1 MKRSTAKTPE
11 KKVLDARCT
20 PPPVGPSGLTLIGV
34 ALNRVRLCVGSPLA
48 MIALKDGNPREGKPP
63 RTPVA
68 ITPSGELTCSEGQ
81 VEDLLSEGESTE
93 KETPNLRKQ
102 PEQKPFPRNI
112 PQVIMPARKWK

>member
-1 MKRSTAKTPE
+1 MKP
-11 KKVLDARCT
+11 D
-20 PPPVGPSGLTLIGV
+20 
-34 ALNRVRLCVGSPLA
+34 
-48 MIALKDGNPREGKPP
+48 MKDGNPREGKPP

-81 VEDLLSEGESTE
+81 VEDLLSKGESTE
-93 KETPNLRKQ
+93 KETPKLRKQ

>member
-1 MKRSTAKTPE
+1 
-11 KKVLDARCT
+11 
-20 PPPVGPSGLTLIGV
+20 
-34 ALNRVRLCVGSPLA
+34 
-48 MIALKDGNPREGKPP
+48 MIALGSASITRRFSVSGVRTTGSLAGARSRRLLAGEARHPSRTELNNSREVKPP

>member
-1 MKRSTAKTPE
+1 M
-11 KKVLDARCT
+11 
-20 PPPVGPSGLTLIGV
+20 
-34 ALNRVRLCVGSPLA
+34 
-48 MIALKDGNPREGKPP
+48 KDGNPREGKPP

-112 PQVIMPARKWK
+112 PQGHYAGPQMEIKSSVSLS